1 VSPEASI
8 AGRQRRTPAGR
19 LKEALRKRRHD
30 LWKKFALIPEQ
41 YEAASERQGGV
52 CSICKKKC
60 QTNERLAVDHDH
72 ATGHYRGLLCRK
84 CNNALGLF
92 SDSPEIL
99 RRAADYLESGGS
111 ADFCFVTFTKLM
123 EERWTRN

>member
-1 VSPEASI
+1 MSPRAAI
-8 AGRQRRTPAGR
+8 ARKGNRSDAGR

-52 CSICKKKC
+52 CSICKQKC

-84 CNNALGLF
+84 CNTALGLF
-92 SDSPEIL
+92 SDSPEML
-99 RRAADYLESGGS
+99 RRAAAYLDRGGS
-111 ADFCFVTFTKLM
+111 DDFCFVTFTKLM
-123 EERWTRN
+123 EERWTKN